1 MANRKRN
8 IQLHFM
14 VTDKELALIQEKMAQ
29 MGTRNIGAYLRKMA
43 LDGYVVRLNL
53 ADVKELVTLLRN
65 ATNNLNQI
73 ARRVNESGGLYAEDV
88 EDLRRN
94 YDRIWDRAG
103 KLLAALAGIR

>member
-14 VTDKELALIQEKMAQ
+14 VTEKELALIREKMAQ

-43 LDGYVVRLNL
+43 LDGYVVRLDL
-53 ADVKELVTLLRN
+53 ADVKAMVALLRN
-65 ATNNLNQI
+65 ATDNLNQI

-88 EDLRRN
+88 EDLRQN
-94 YDRIWDRAG
+94 YDRIWDRTE
-103 KLLAALAGIR
+103 KILAVLAGIR